1 MDCIQFLSGT
11 TSVIC
16 ACLLSSLVL
25 SRKVQEGLPIKLGL
39 ILMVVGL
46 MASGLITLKGFDSLE
61 GLWNAALLLRTGLLI
76 TVLGVIWKIRKINGG

>member
-1 MDCIQFLSGT
+1 MDYIQFLSGT
-11 TSVIC
+11 TSVAC

-25 SRKVQEGLPIKLGL
+25 STKVQEGLAIKLGL
-39 ILMVVGL
+39 VLMIVGL

-76 TVLGVIWKIRKINGG
+76 TVLGVVWKIRKINGG